1 MHIKL
6 RYPGPAAKYEA
17 RVYGP
22 FLVIRSR
29 RPVVTIREFLA
40 ETEAVMEVGKDLYIG
55 DADINLHTAMVALGN
70 LPQDSPSRSS
80 FSTSSR

>member
-1 MHIKL
+1 MSPRDKL
-6 RYPGPAAKYEA
+6 ERYREIVRRLIEEYAGYKPAN
-17 RVYGP
+17 GQ
-22 FLVIRSR
+22 I
-29 RPVVTIREFLA
+29 